1 MTRKVYIAKDELSL
15 AEYCPAID
23 DKLHYECWQD
33 PATQDGYNYKM
44 HDSFEEFCNRPI
56 RSRLLAV
63 IIRNTDNTPLGIV
76 SLSPEGSPPDLAIML
91 YKPYRGKGYGRNAFD
106 LAAKYCM
113 ETFELECIYA
123 GCYETN
129 VICGLSSQVQ
139 HFSRK
144 DFKWSFPTEAF
155 ARTVIKLIS
164 KLAKQILGKRDFVC
178 ALWNVLP

>member
-1 MTRKVYIAKDELSL
+1 MTRKVYIANDELSL
-15 AEYCPAID
+15 AEYCPTID

-44 HDSFEEFCNRPI
+44 HDSFDKFCSRPI

-63 IIRNTDNTPLGIV
+63 IIRNTDNTPLGII

-91 YKPYRGKGYGRNAFD
+91 YKPYRGKGYGKNAFD

-113 ETFELECIYA
+113 EAFELECIYA

-129 VICGLSSQVQ
+129 VV
-139 HFSRK
+139 SRK
-144 DFKWSFPTEAF
+144 MLKSCGFLPYPDGDSHEKHYLTEEPITQHDYV
-155 ARTVIKLIS
+155 RH
-164 KLAKQILGKRDFVC
+164 RRE
-178 ALWNVLP
+178 NV

>member
-1 MTRKVYIAKDELSL
+1 MTRNIYTTNAELSL

-44 HDSFEEFCNRPI
+44 HDSFEEFCSRPI

-129 VICGLSSQVQ
+129 VISQKMLKSCGFIPFPEGDSHEKHYLTGEPITQ
-139 HFSRK
+139 HDYVRQRR
-144 DFKWSFPTEAF
+144 EY
-155 ARTVIKLIS
+155 V
-164 KLAKQILGKRDFVC
+164 
-178 ALWNVLP
+178 